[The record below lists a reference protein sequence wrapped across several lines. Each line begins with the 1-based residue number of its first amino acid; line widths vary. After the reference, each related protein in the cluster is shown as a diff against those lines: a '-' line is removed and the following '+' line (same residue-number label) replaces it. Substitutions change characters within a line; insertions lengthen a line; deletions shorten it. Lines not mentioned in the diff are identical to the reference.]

1 MFEWLRRWPEC
12 GSPCQR
18 CANECPVQS
27 IHPEGHINV
36 NECIY
41 CMHCQELYWDDHR
54 CPHMIQVR
62 LKRAKREALSSP
74 SMRPDLPPPR
84 QSVLRGLI
92 QRTLQGAGRGRIRE
106 AADALRR
113 RLS

>member
-12 GSPCQR
+12 GTPCQR
-18 CANECPVQS
+18 CAKECPVQA

-41 CMHCQELYWDDHR
+41 CMHCQELYFDDHR

-62 LKRAKREALSSP
+62 LKREKRDALSSP
-74 SMRPDLPPPR
+74 SMRSGGKGPNTIITAGGKPINLPP
-84 QSVLRGLI
+84 V
-92 QRTLQGAGRGRIRE
+92 GAITPP
-106 AADALRR
+106 AT
-113 RLS
+113 

>member
-1 MFEWLRRWPEC
+1 MVEWLRRWPEC

-18 CANECPVQS
+18 CAKECPVQA

-41 CMHCQELYWDDHR
+41 CMHCQELYFDDHR

-62 LKRAKREALSSP
+62 LKREKRDALSSP
-74 SMRPDLPPPR
+74 SMRGGGKGPN
-84 QSVLRGLI
+84 
-92 QRTLQGAGRGRIRE
+92 TAGATDQPAPTAHHTTCNLNLGGYNER
-106 AADALRR
+106 
-113 RLS
+113 